1 VEGDRKRHRY
11 FVLAPTYLGVFPSEE
26 AAGITPEG
34 FLLGLTDADEDVPD
48 GEPLGVRVALDD
60 VEIVEA
66 GGGDG
71 VLLTLKLKEGKTAAS
86 LDASLPPTGAIVAE
100 CANGEIASGWAGAIS
115 GQLETFSTVEAPPR
129 VPKAQQPAPPVPAP
143 IAPPV
148 PAAAAVA
155 PARGSVA
162 SAGSGGSSRF
172 SLGALTSGSSAAAGS
187 LLGSMRNLLG
197 SATGSGRPE
206 EPARADDEY
215 VAYDVW
221 GARGL
226 DLAAPA
232 TARNGGGGKKH
243 WEDGEGRPAAILH
256 GWLTKRNKSGLAQGR
271 AQKERYFVLTPQA
284 LCFFPDDRVAA
295 VTPDGYMGGRA
306 EGSRTGLFGKTGG
319 RLPLEAVCEVR
330 LLGPDGKPL
339 RTAAAAPVS
348 KRRAARDVDS
358 DDEDEGGGGGG
369 RGGAAAPAG
378 AAAGT
383 VLFEVDFG
391 DTTLVCNAHNDRAR
405 ATWAGALK
413 KWAGIRKKA
422 VDEEMFYDVGGT
434 TRRRQ
439 QAAAEGSDSD

>member
-1 VEGDRKRHRY
+1 MEGDRKRHRY

-48 GEPLGVRVALDD
+48 GEPLGVRVALVDL
-60 VEIVEA
+60 ESVEA

-86 LDASLPPTGAIVAE
+86 LDASLPPSGAIVAE

-115 GQLETFSTVEAPPR
+115 GQLDTYGSVEVPPR

-143 IAPPV
+143 IAPP
-148 PAAAAVA
+148 AAAASPIA

-172 SLGALTSGSSAAAGS
+172 SLGALTSGGSAV
-187 LLGSMRNLLG
+187 LGSMRNLLG
-197 SATGSGRPE
+197 SATGAGRPE

-221 GARGL
+221 GARGI

-295 VTPDGYMGGRA
+295 VSADGYMGGRA

-319 RLPLEAVCEVR
+319 RLPLESVCEVR

-358 DDEDEGGGGGG
+358 DDEDEGGGS
-369 RGGAAAPAG
+369 RGGSGAG
-378 AAAGT
+378 AAPSAVGT

-405 ATWAGALK
+405 ATWTGALK

-439 QAAAEGSDSD
+439 AAADGSDSD